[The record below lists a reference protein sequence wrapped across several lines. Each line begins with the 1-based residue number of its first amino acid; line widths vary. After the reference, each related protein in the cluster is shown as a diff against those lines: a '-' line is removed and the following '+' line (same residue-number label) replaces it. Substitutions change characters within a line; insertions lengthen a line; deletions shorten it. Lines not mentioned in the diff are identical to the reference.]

1 MAAQRPRRP
10 RKQLIG
16 AARARGEGPQILR
29 PGRRRRPARAR
40 ALQRGAR
47 RRRRGRQRLGRTR
60 GLLVD
65 LLEGRLLAPETERLP
80 EMVEDTAIG
89 PPLRPLPGL
98 APPVV
103 LRARR
108 RVHLGDPVRH
118 QAQIGHDLIEV
129 VQLSGAVGR
138 EQRRVVA
145 PEVRQGVRPQRR
157 TGPALPLQGRGRR
170 PESRLKIGRDRE
182 VVLDIRHALESVEVG
197 ILQAHA
203 TTTPRLRESSAVT
216 LATPRPRTPRSE
228 TNATHRPRSAH
239 RPGGGRTGTPSA
251 RTARDSS
258 AGASRGWAVAVDHRG
273 RGGGAL
279 GR

>member
-10 RKQLIG
+10 RKQLVG
-16 AARARGEGPQILR
+16 PARTRGEGPQILR

-47 RRRRGRQRLGRTR
+47 RRRRGRQRLRRTR

-65 LLEGRLLAPETERLP
+65 LLEGRLLAPEPHRLP
-80 EMVEDTAIG
+80 DMLEDTAIG

-118 QAQIGHDLIEV
+118 QAQIGHDLIEI
-129 VQLSGAVGR
+129 VQLSGAVGL
-138 EQRRVVA
+138 EQRRVVT

-203 TTTPRLRESSAVT
+203 TTTPRRE
-216 LATPRPRTPRSE
+216 RR
-228 TNATHRPRSAH
+228 
-239 RPGGGRTGTPSA
+239 GGGLWLWITV
-251 RTARDSS
+251 
-258 AGASRGWAVAVDHRG
+258 AGAAVAFPLPPSSRTRRFPVERASPGRAFDWKPARSRS